1 VFGPSDRLSF
11 RRSRTDAL
19 WSRESSACRHG
30 CLRHQPEGGIMPEA
44 QEQIEHAE
52 HAEHA
57 AGSNRKIA
65 LLIAVFALFL
75 ALSETL
81 GKSANTE
88 AITLNIKASDTW
100 NFFQAKTIRRTVVV
114 TAAESLKAAPPVSS
128 ASLAGTTGGT
138 GTNGAADPPS
148 AIERQVA
155 EWEKTAARYR
165 SEPETREGTTELA
178 ERAQEAEHERDTA
191 LARYHHYE
199 IASAAFQIGIVL
211 CSAAVIT
218 GMTMLA
224 WLAGGIGVIGIAFMA
239 IGLLAPHAVHLM

>member
-1 VFGPSDRLSF
+1 
-11 RRSRTDAL
+11 
-19 WSRESSACRHG
+19 
-30 CLRHQPEGGIMPEA
+30 MPEA
-44 QEQIEHAE
+44 HEQIEHAE

-100 NFFQAKTIRRTVVV
+100 NFFQAKTIRRTVIV
-114 TAAESLKAAPPVSS
+114 TAAESLKAAPPVSPVT
-128 ASLAGTTGGT
+128 LAD
-138 GTNGAADPPS
+138 TNGATGTAGAANPSTPPS

-224 WLAGGIGVIGIAFMA
+224 WLAGGIGIIGIAFMA
-239 IGLLAPHAVHLM
+239 IGLFVPQAVHLI